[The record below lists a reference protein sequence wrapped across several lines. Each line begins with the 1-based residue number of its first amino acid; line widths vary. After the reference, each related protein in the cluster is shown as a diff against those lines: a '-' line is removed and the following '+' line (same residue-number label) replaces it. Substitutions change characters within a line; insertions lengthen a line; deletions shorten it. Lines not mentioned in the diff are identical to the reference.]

1 MTGRD
6 CGLDE
11 RAPMCGVPHHAV
23 DKYLNRLLDR
33 GYKIAICE
41 QVEDP
46 AEAKG
51 LVAREVV
58 RVLTPG
64 TQLDPDSLDSG
75 KYSIICSIVEEDGAY
90 GIAACDLSSG
100 HFECSDLLGEQA
112 ESHLFDEIERF
123 APVEFVVNE
132 PSLPMIIS
140 LTITREIRSQS
151 VRCRLSLSAAR
162 RQQNLA
168 LNIVRK
174 TCSGIGLPV

>member
-1 MTGRD
+1 
-6 CGLDE
+6 
-11 RAPMCGVPHHAV
+11 MCGVPHHAV

-75 KYSIICSIVEEDGAY
+75 
-90 GIAACDLSSG
+90 
-100 HFECSDLLGEQA
+100 
-112 ESHLFDEIERF
+112 
-123 APVEFVVNE
+123 
-132 PSLPMIIS
+132 
-140 LTITREIRSQS
+140 
-151 VRCRLSLSAAR
+151 
-162 RQQNLA
+162 
-168 LNIVRK
+168 
-174 TCSGIGLPV
+174 